1 MARPRQFDEDAVL
14 GAVRD
19 QFWDA
24 GYAATSLQDLMRV
37 SGLGKGSLYAAF
49 GDKHELFLRVLRRY
63 VASLE
68 QVVRDV
74 IDAAPRAI
82 DGLRAFVAMP
92 VGDPEGR
99 AARRGCLLANSTT
112 ELASADPAVAAEA
125 QRTYEGIIEVLGEAV
140 RRAQSEGDL
149 SASVDPDDVAR
160 ALLATQQG
168 LTYMGRAGMD
178 VGTLK
183 ATADSLATQLL
194 PEVR

>member
-14 GAVRD
+14 GAVCD
-19 QFWDA
+19 KFWDA

-68 QVVRDV
+68 QAVRGVVDS
-74 IDAAPRAI
+74 APRAI

-92 VGDPEGR
+92 VGDPGGR

-149 SASVDPDDVAR
+149 SASVDPDGVAR

-178 VGTLK
+178 VGTLA